1 MGVEMVKF
9 AMFAMMAAL
18 SAVGAAQA
26 LNGLEH
32 AQRNAAPQAAVAV
45 VDGGQ
50 PSAPASISKA
60 ADGHYWTQADVDGHA
75 VTFLVDTG
83 ATAVALTPDDA
94 RRMGIDVASL
104 DYAYKVATANGEA
117 RAAKIT
123 LANVTVAG
131 ARVND
136 VEAYVLDH
144 GLSTSLLGMTY
155 LGRLSA
161 FEATPTSMILRP

>member
-1 MGVEMVKF
+1 MRF
-9 AMFAMMAAL
+9 AIFAMMAAM
-18 SAVGAAQA
+18 SAVGVAQTVAGLQRPHGAAA
-26 LNGLEH
+26 
-32 AQRNAAPQAAVAV
+32 QAAVAV
-45 VDGGQ
+45 VEQ
-50 PSAPASISKA
+50 ARSQEPASITKA
-60 ADGHYWTQADVDGHA
+60 EDGHYWTQADVDGHA

-83 ATAVALTPDDA
+83 ATAVALTAQDA
-94 RRMGIDVASL
+94 ARMGIDVSSL
-104 DYAYKVATANGEA
+104 NYTYKVATANGDAHAA
-117 RAAKIT
+117 RIT
-123 LANVTVAG
+123 LASISVAG

>member
-1 MGVEMVKF
+1 MLRF
-9 AMFAMMAAL
+9 AVFAMMAAM
-18 SAVGAAQA
+18 SAVGVAQTLTGLQRAHGAAA
-26 LNGLEH
+26 
-32 AQRNAAPQAAVAV
+32 QAAVAV
-45 VDGGQ
+45 VEPEGAQGG
-50 PSAPASISKA
+50 ASISKA

-83 ATAVALTPDDA
+83 ATAVALTAQDA
-94 RRMGIDVASL
+94 SRMGIDVGHL

-117 RAAKIT
+117 RAARIT
-123 LANVTVAG
+123 LASVAVAG

-161 FEATPTSMILRP
+161 FEATPTSMVLRP